1 MDGGG
6 RAAAEGRGDGVR
18 TPIVQFG
25 TSRFLQ
31 AHADLFISDAMRA
44 GQAVGPV
51 TVVQTSGAAD
61 RAGRLAAFD
70 GRPLP
75 IVIRGLEAGTP
86 VERTE
91 HTTCLVR
98 GLSTAADWA
107 EITRVFVEEAGQVIS
122 NTGDGGYRM
131 PEAET
136 VGEGVPVSFPAKLT
150 ALLHAR
156 WQAGGAPL
164 TLFPTEL
171 VPDNGAV
178 LRGHVT
184 EIARRSGLPDG
195 FVAWVEGD
203 CVFANSL
210 VDRIVSTAL
219 EPAGAV
225 AEPYAL
231 WAIERQDGLVVPW
244 SHPAVRIVD
253 DLKVTERLKLFLLNL
268 AHTCMA
274 DRWQAEGRRGDETV
288 RELVADPAIRGWL
301 DALYDEELL
310 PVFAAG
316 GIAEAPA
323 YRRSV
328 IDRFR
333 NPFLDHRLSDIVMN
347 HRDKKER
354 RVGGFI
360 AWAATIAPDVPLPRL
375 RAVAGSGIG

>member
-1 MDGGG
+1 M
-6 RAAAEGRGDGVR
+6 R
-18 TPIVQFG
+18 TRIVQFG

-44 GQAVGPV
+44 GQDVGPV

-75 IVIRGLEAGTP
+75 IVIRGLEDGRP

-91 HTTCLVR
+91 ETTCLVR

-107 EITRVFVEEAGQVIS
+107 EVERVFVEEAGQVIS

-131 PEAET
+131 PEDET
-136 VGEGVPVSFPAKLT
+136 VGEAVPVSFPAKLT
-150 ALLHAR
+150 KLLHAR
-156 WQAGGAPL
+156 WRAGGAPL

-178 LRGHVT
+178 LRGHVVA
-184 EIARRSGLPDG
+184 IARRSGLPEA

-203 CVFANSL
+203 CVFASSL

-231 WAIERQDGLVVPW
+231 WAIERQDGLAVPW

-253 DLKVTERLKLFLLNL
+253 DLAVTERLKLFLLNL

-274 DRWQAEGRRGDETV
+274 DRWRAGGRRADETV
-288 RELVADPAIRGWL
+288 RELVADPAIRAWL

-310 PVFAAG
+310 PVFAAA

-323 YRRSV
+323 YRDSV

-354 RVGGFI
+354 RIGGFI
-360 AWAATIAPDVPLPRL
+360 AWAGAAAPDLPLPRL
-375 RAVAGSGIG
+375 RAVAASGVA

>member
-1 MDGGG
+1 MTK
-6 RAAAEGRGDGVR
+6 

-31 AHADLFISDAMRA
+31 AHADLFISDAMRD

-51 TVVQTSGAAD
+51 TVVQTTGASD

-75 IVIRGLEAGTP
+75 IVVRGLEDGRP

-91 HTTCLVR
+91 YTTCLVR
-98 GLSTAADWA
+98 GLSAASDWDEIERIVVEESA
-107 EITRVFVEEAGQVIS
+107 EIIS
-122 NTGDGGYRM
+122 NTGDSGYRM
-131 PEAET
+131 ADTET
-136 VGEGVPVSFPAKLT
+136 LGDGLPVSFPAKLT
-150 ALLHAR
+150 RLLAAR
-156 WQAGGAPL
+156 WRKSGVPL

-178 LRGHVT
+178 LRGLVAG
-184 EIARRSGLPDG
+184 IAQRSGLPPAFID
-195 FVAWVEGD
+195 WLNRD

-231 WAIERQDGLVVPW
+231 WAIERQPGLVV
-244 SHPAVRIVD
+244 SLTHRNIRVVD
-253 DLKVTERLKLFLLNL
+253 DLKAIERLKLFLLNL
-268 AHTCMA
+268 PHTCLAERWLA
-274 DRWQAEGRRGDETV
+274 DQRRKDETV
-288 RELVADPAIRGWL
+288 REIVADPAVRGFL

-310 PVFAAG
+310 PVFAAAG
-316 GIAEAPA
+316 VDEAPA
-323 YRRSV
+323 YRATV

-333 NPFLDHRLSDIVMN
+333 NPFLDHRLSDIIMN

-360 AWAATIAPDVPLPRL
+360 AWASEVAPGLPLPRL
-375 RAVAGSGIG
+375 EAIAASGLG

>member
-1 MDGGG
+1 M
-6 RAAAEGRGDGVR
+6 R

-31 AHADLFISDAMRA
+31 AHADLFISDAMRE
-44 GQAVGPV
+44 GQSVGPV
-51 TVVQTSGAAD
+51 TVVQTTGAAD

-75 IVIRGLEAGTP
+75 IVIRGLEHGRP

-91 HTTCLVR
+91 YTTCLVR
-98 GLSTAADWA
+98 GLSAAGDWD
-107 EITRVFVEEAGQVIS
+107 EIERIVVEEASQIIS
-122 NTGDGGYRM
+122 NTSDSGYRM
-131 PEAET
+131 PDGET
-136 VGEGVPVSFPAKLT
+136 LGEGLPASFPAKLT
-150 ALLHAR
+150 RLLAAR
-156 WQAGGAPL
+156 WQKSGAPL

-171 VPDNGAV
+171 VPDNGVV
-178 LRGHVT
+178 LRGLVT
-184 EIARRSGLPDG
+184 GIAERSGLPPA
-195 FVAWVEGD
+195 FIAWLNRD

-219 EPAGAV
+219 EPAGAC

-231 WAIERQDGLVVPW
+231 WAIERQPRLVVPLT
-244 SHPAVRIVD
+244 HRDIRVVD

-268 AHTCMA
+268 PHTCLAERWLA
-274 DRWQAEGRRGDETV
+274 DGRRQDETV
-288 RELVADPAIRGWL
+288 RELVADAAIQAWL

-310 PVFAAG
+310 PVFAAAG
-316 GIAEAPA
+316 VSEAPA
-323 YRRSV
+323 YRATI

-354 RVGGFI
+354 RVGGFMR
-360 AWAATIAPDVPLPRL
+360 WAGNVAPEVKLPRL
-375 RAVAGSGIG
+375 AAIAASGLG

>member
-1 MDGGG
+1 M
-6 RAAAEGRGDGVR
+6 R

-44 GQAVGPV
+44 GQPVGPV

-61 RAGRLAAFD
+61 RVGRLAAFD

-75 IVIRGLEAGTP
+75 IVIRGLENGEP

-91 HTTCLVR
+91 ETICLVR
-98 GLSTAADWA
+98 GLSTATDWA
-107 EITRVFVEEAGQVIS
+107 EIERIFTHEAEQVIS

-131 PEAET
+131 PENET
-136 VGEGVPVSFPAKLT
+136 IGEDAPVSFPAKLT
-150 ALLHAR
+150 KLLHAR
-156 WQAGGAPL
+156 WRGGGAPL

-171 VPDNGAV
+171 IPDNGAV

-184 EIARRSGLPDG
+184 SIARCSGLPDA
-195 FVAWVEGD
+195 FVDWVDHD
-203 CVFANSL
+203 CKFANSL

-225 AEPYAL
+225 AEPYGL
-231 WAIERQDGLVVPW
+231 WAIETQPGLVVPW
-244 SHPAVRIVD
+244 SHPLVRQVD

-268 AHTCMA
+268 AHTAMA
-274 DRWQAEGRRGDETV
+274 DRWLGEKRRADETV
-288 RELVADPAIRGWL
+288 REIVAEPVIREWL

-310 PVFAAG
+310 PVFSAA

-323 YRRSV
+323 YRQSV

-333 NPFLDHRLSDIVMN
+333 NPFLDNLLADIAMN

-360 AWAATIAPDVPLPRL
+360 DWAGDVAPDRALPRL
-375 RAVAGSGIG
+375 HALAASGQGDA